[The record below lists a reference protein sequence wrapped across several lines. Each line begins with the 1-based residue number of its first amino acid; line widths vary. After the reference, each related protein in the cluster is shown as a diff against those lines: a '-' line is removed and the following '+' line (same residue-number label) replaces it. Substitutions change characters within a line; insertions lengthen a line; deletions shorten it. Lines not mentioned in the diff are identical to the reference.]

1 MSKGGGS
8 SGTQQVEQTT
18 TNLPEY
24 ARPFYESLLGRATYE
39 SERGYEGYP
48 GQRIADFNDY
58 ENAGMQGMAD
68 MAMQGDPEQFNQA
81 SYIASQVGAQ
91 NPNQA
96 GSVVDQYQPNLQGSE
111 YFAGNI
117 DSGYNAGDMRQG
129 YQAGQRGMGYQAGN
143 LQSDFNAGKFDPNYQ
158 AQQRSSG
165 FNPEASSSGYQG
177 SNFDPGYFA
186 KELGQDYSARDLNS
200 EYTGQFNAGPS
211 FEAGTLADSG
221 VIQDYMNPYQQL
233 VTDVEKREVQRA
245 ADIQGANI
253 GAQAAQSGGL
263 GGYREAIMLS
273 EQDRNLQQQLG
284 DVQARGDQA
293 SFAQAQQAFEADRA
307 ARLSASQMG
316 LQQGVAGDSSSQQAE
331 QLRQSAFG
339 ATEQARQAQQNMA
352 ISSFEAGERA
362 KQQAAQLGM
371 TAQQQE
377 DASRQAQEQFRQGS
391 FGQTQQGQIQSEKF
405 KADAFN
411 AGESARQQAAS
422 MGMNAQ
428 QQEEASRQASEQFRQ
443 SAFSQTQSFR
453 QAQEQFGQAQFGQNE
468 QLRMAQQQENRAV
481 FEANQRA
488 QQEGARLGLSAQEI
502 QERVNQAQNA
512 ARMQARDTNN
522 QNMLNRANLGM
533 QGIDSDRA
541 NRDQML
547 RSSEMLGQLGGQSQK
562 MGIERLRNLQAAGQN
577 QRGMDQRS
585 MDMGYEDFLRQQSF
599 GREQLGLLSNMLQ
612 GVPITAGSTTASFGG
627 GASPYSQAL
636 GAGIGGVGLYNAMG

>member
-39 SERGYEGYP
+39 SERGYEAFP

-96 GSVVDQYQPNLQGSE
+96 GSVVNQYRPNLQGSE
-111 YFAGNI
+111 YFAGDIN
-117 DSGYNAGDMRQG
+117 SGYDAGNMGQG
-129 YQAGQRGMGYQAGN
+129 YQAGQRGNAYQAG
-143 LQSDFNAGKFDPNYQ
+143 
-158 AQQRSSG
+158 
-165 FNPEASSSGYQG
+165 
-177 SNFDPGYFA
+177 NFDPGYFA
-186 KELGQDYSARDLNS
+186 GDVNQDYSARDLNNL
-200 EYTGQFNAGPS
+200 YGGQFNTGPS
-211 FEAGTLADSG
+211 FEAGTLADTG

-245 ADIQGANI
+245 ADIQENQIAS
-253 GAQAAQSGGL
+253 QAAQSGGL

-284 DVQARGDQA
+284 DIQSRGDQA

-316 LQQGVAGDSSSQQAE
+316 LQQGIAGDSSMQQAE
-331 QLRQSAFG
+331 QLRQAAFG
-339 ATEQARQAQQNMA
+339 LTEQNRQSQQQMDVQA
-352 ISSFEAGERA
+352 FQAGE
-362 KQQAAQLGM
+362 Q
-371 TAQQQE
+371 
-377 DASRQAQEQFRQGS
+377 
-391 FGQTQQGQIQSEKF
+391 
-405 KADAFN
+405 
-411 AGESARQQAAS
+411 ARQQAAS

-428 QQEEASRQASEQFRQ
+428 QMEDAA
-443 SAFSQTQSFR
+443 R
-453 QAQEQFGQAQFGQNE
+453 QAQEQFAQANFGQNE
-468 QLRMAQQQENRAV
+468 QLRMAQQQEDRAV

-502 QERVNQAQNA
+502 QEKVNQAQNA

-585 MDMGYEDFLRQQSF
+585 MDMGYEDFLRQQAF

-612 GVPITAGSTTASFGG
+612 GVPITAGSTTASYGG

>member
-39 SERGYEGYP
+39 SERGYEAFP

-96 GSVVDQYQPNLQGSE
+96 GSVVNQYRPNLQGSE
-111 YFAGNI
+111 YFAGDIN
-117 DSGYNAGDMRQG
+117 SGYDAGNMGQG
-129 YQAGQRGMGYQAGN
+129 YQAGQRDMNFMPSQFDSGYQAGN
-143 LQSDFNAGKFDPNYQ
+143 IGQDYQ
-158 AQQRSSG
+158 AGQRD
-165 FNPEASSSGYQG
+165 SGYQARG
-177 SNFDPGYFA
+177 FDPGYFA

-316 LQQGVAGDSSSQQAE
+316 LQQGVAGDASGQQAE

-371 TAQQQE
+371 TAQQQA
-377 DASRQAQEQFRQGS
+377 DAARQAQEQFSQASFSQNEAGRQS
-391 FGQTQQGQIQSEKF
+391 QQQMNVQ
-405 KADAFN
+405 AFQ
-411 AGESARQQAAS
+411 AGEQARQQAAQ

-428 QQEEASRQASEQFRQ
+428 QQEEASRQA
-443 SAFSQTQSFR
+443 A
-453 QAQEQFGQAQFGQNE
+453 EQFGQAQFGQNE
-468 QLRMAQQQENRAV
+468 QLRMAQQQEDRAV

-585 MDMGYEDFLRQQSF
+585 MDMGYEDFLRQQAF

-612 GVPITAGSTTASFGG
+612 GVPITAGSTTASYGG